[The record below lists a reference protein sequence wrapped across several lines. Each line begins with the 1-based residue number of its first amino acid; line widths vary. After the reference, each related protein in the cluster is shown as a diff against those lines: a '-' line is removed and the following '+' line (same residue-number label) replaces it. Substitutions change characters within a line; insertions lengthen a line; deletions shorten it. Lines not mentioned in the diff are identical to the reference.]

1 MRILAISDIHANYAA
16 LERVLEEA
24 PEFDLIICSGD
35 IVGYGPSPN
44 ECIEALRKENIVCVK
59 GNHDHAMI
67 SGETIY
73 LNRVAKEAISIQNDV
88 IQEANLKWLR
98 KLPEHSSPLL
108 EEKRTYIVHGSP
120 QQPYREYL
128 HPENIQNKA
137 NYLHNLTGS
146 QLIILGHTHIPVIHP
161 TEKGLIINPGSV
173 GQPRDGNPM
182 ASYMHIELDET
193 PKVSHGRIE
202 YNIDQV
208 TEKMEKLG
216 FPSSL
221 AIRLIRGW

>member
-16 LERVLEEA
+16 LERVIEES
-24 PEFDLIICSGD
+24 PEYDLIICSGD

-44 ECIEALRKENIVCVK
+44 ECIEALRNENTVCVK
-59 GNHDHAMI
+59 GNHDHAI
-67 SGETIY
+67 TTGETTY
-73 LNRVAKEAISIQNDV
+73 LNRVAKDAI
-88 IQEANLKWLR
+88 NLQSDIIYSTHLQWLR
-98 KLPEHSSPLL
+98 KLPEYASPIL
-108 EEKRTYIVHGSP
+108 EDNKTYIVHGSP

-128 HPENIQNKA
+128 HPENIQQKA
-137 NYLHNLTGS
+137 DNLHNVTGS
-146 QLIILGHTHIPVIHP
+146 QLIFLGHTHIPSIHF

-182 ASYMHIELDET
+182 ASYMHIEIDET
-193 PKVSHGRIE
+193 PRVFHGRIE
-202 YNIDQV
+202 YNVDQV

-221 AIRLIRGW
+221 AIRLYSGW

>member
-1 MRILAISDIHANYAA
+1 MRILAIADIHANYAA

-24 PEFDLIICSGD
+24 PEYDLIICSGD

-44 ECIEALRKENIVCVK
+44 ECIEALRKENTICVK
-59 GNHDHAMI
+59 GNHDYAMV

-88 IQEANLKWLR
+88 ILESNLKWLR
-98 KLPEHSSPLL
+98 KLPKYSSPLL
-108 EEKRTYIVHGSP
+108 AEKKAYIVHGSP
-120 QQPYREYL
+120 KQPYREYL
-128 HPENIQNKA
+128 HPENIQNNA
-137 NYLHNLTGS
+137 TNLHNITGS
-146 QLIILGHTHIPVIHP
+146 QLIFLGHTHIPVIHP
-161 TEKGLIINPGSV
+161 TANGLIINPGSV

-182 ASYMHIELDET
+182 ASYMHIELDESLR
-193 PKVSHGRIE
+193 VSHGRIE

>member
-1 MRILAISDIHANYAA
+1 MRILAIADIHANYAA

-24 PEFDLIICSGD
+24 PEYDLIICSGD

-44 ECIEALRKENIVCVK
+44 ECIEALRKENTICVK
-59 GNHDHAMI
+59 GNHDHAMV

-73 LNRVAKEAISIQNDV
+73 LNGVAKEAISIQNDV
-88 IQEANLKWLR
+88 ILDTNLKWLR
-98 KLPEHSSPLL
+98 KLPEYSSTLL
-108 EEKRTYIVHGSP
+108 EEKKTYIVHGSP
-120 QQPYREYL
+120 KQPYREYL
-128 HPENIQNKA
+128 HPENIQNNA
-137 NYLHNLTGS
+137 TNLHNITGS
-146 QLIILGHTHIPVIHP
+146 QLIFLGHTHIPVIHP
-161 TEKGLIINPGSV
+161 TANGLIINPGSV

-182 ASYMHIELDET
+182 ASYMHIELDESLR
-193 PKVSHGRIE
+193 VSHGRIE